1 MVIQFFIPLKNVPT
15 VTYQQKDITVKKGK
29 PIMYEPAELKDVRS
43 LYECHLA
50 AHAPKTPITSGV
62 RLTVKWLFGITGKHQ
77 DGEYKLTRPDTDNM
91 IKMLKDAM
99 TDVGFWKD
107 DSLVCSE
114 VNEKFYSKIT
124 GIFIRVET
132 VTP

>member
-1 MVIQFFIPLKNVPT
+1 MVIQFFIPLKKVPT
-15 VTYQQKDITVKKGK
+15 VTYQQKDITVKNDK

-43 LYECHLA
+43 LYESHLA
-50 AHAPKTPITSGV
+50 VYAPKEPITSGV

-77 DGEYKLTRPDTDNM
+77 NGEYKLTRPDTDNM
-91 IKMLKDAM
+91 LKLLKDVM

-107 DSLVCSE
+107 DALVCSE
-114 VNEKFYSKIT
+114 INEKFYSKIT

-132 VTP
+132 I